1 MILANN
7 ITCKRGS
14 KIVFRNLSFKFE
26 HNVATIISGKN
37 GSGKTSLL
45 RLLANLLYPKS
56 GDFVWKGKS
65 IYKNLEKYL
74 KEITYIA
81 DNNSSKEKFTVTENI
96 NYWKGLFNSKMTHEQ
111 FMRLIDNLD
120 LREKMNQPVSMLS
133 KGQKRKLE
141 LTRLIIEERK
151 IWILDEP
158 FLGLDQDS
166 VNIIGQTISD
176 HLSHDGMVILSTHS
190 PVSISSKKYIDLDLH
205 ESVR

>member
-65 IYKNLEKYL
+65 IYKNLENYL

-166 VNIIGQTISD
+166 VSIIGQTISD
-176 HLSHDGMVILSTHS
+176 HLTNNGLVVLASHV
-190 PVSISSKKYIDLDLH
+190 PVSIHSKKYIDLDLH
-205 ESVR
+205 ESN